1 MAESKNIGFR
11 IPADL
16 LAEINARVGGDFRNR
31 TELIIWL
38 LGKGL
43 AIAPTDTPTA
53 PGLDLET
60 RVRALEKEV
69 QTLDTAIQ
77 RLTETP
83 NTAIQCHTETPN
95 TAIQRLTETP
105 NTAIQRLTETP
116 NTAIQCHT
124 ETSNTAIQTPNN
136 TVNQS
141 SNSGGQSPVSDATL
155 RRLAKKAGLS
165 LGDFVARD
173 GWVKEGKGN
182 RAIWLRNPKD

>member
-105 NTAIQRLTETP
+105 NTAIQ
-116 NTAIQCHT
+116 CHT

>member
-53 PGLDLET
+53 PGLDLEA
-60 RVRALEKEV
+60 RIKALEKEV
-69 QTLDTAIQ
+69 QTLG
-77 RLTETP
+77 
-83 NTAIQCHTETPN
+83 

-116 NTAIQCHT
+116 NTVKQLSENA
-124 ETSNTAIQTPNN
+124 E
-136 TVNQS
+136 QS
-141 SNSGGQSPVSDATL
+141 KVSDATI
-155 RRLAKKAGLS
+155 RRLAKKAGL
-165 LGDFVARD
+165 GVADFAARE
-173 GWVKEGKGN
+173 GWLKQGTGN
-182 RAIWLRNPKD
+182 RATWITL